1 MKRGRF
7 DRFSPILYFNLLYL
21 GERITSQSLKGQ
33 TDAFAYCYI
42 VSSWNLLTERHSKIR
57 SRVIK
62 LFCLSIHRMC
72 PNHSFFEYELTGRLC
87 ICENP
92 SQSYGDYMYMHVFGC
107 FKQGRTC
114 VCVIVFQRGHPEEKV
129 DSWILKKEKE
139 NQRRLTKSQNS
150 NPCESSTRSAS
161 NKISLNVHF
170 LKLWDGGGGG
180 G

>member
-1 MKRGRF
+1 MSVKFHSCNLWYVVKCCQTQITQHIGILLTCGETIWREVELKRGRF

-33 TDAFAYCYI
+33 TDAFSYCYI

-129 DSWILKKEKE
+129 DSWI
-139 NQRRLTKSQNS
+139 
-150 NPCESSTRSAS
+150 
-161 NKISLNVHF
+161 
-170 LKLWDGGGGG
+170 
-180 G
+180 